1 MGTISL
7 KPRVVIGSDR
17 IGKWDQEG
25 LYMGISI
32 LPEMVYLFLKCMQ

>member
-7 KPRVVIGSDR
+7 KPRVVIGSDK

-25 LYMGISI
+25 VYMGISLI
-32 LPEMVYLFLKCMQ
+32 LCEVLSEMLY